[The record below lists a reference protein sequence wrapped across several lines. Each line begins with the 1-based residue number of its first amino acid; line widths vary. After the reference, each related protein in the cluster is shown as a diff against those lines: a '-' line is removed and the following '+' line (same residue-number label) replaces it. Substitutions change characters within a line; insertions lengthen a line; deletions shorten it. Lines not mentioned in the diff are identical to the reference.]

1 MKKVVIAVL
10 LFGLLACPFAWASE
24 DSAQTRPLE
33 NSLLNAFTN
42 LLDLHI
48 SSITADLDMLAQTNQ
63 VRSGEWE
70 SMRPLITA
78 YQEAH
83 PHLVVVF
90 IKPDGEYWTPEKG
103 LVDKNLKDRDYFQP
117 LMNGEKIFA
126 HPLVSRSTGKKAVFC
141 GAPVLD
147 EDRVVGAVGVSI
159 FLEDLSEIIK
169 KSFDL
174 PKGMHFFAM
183 TPELNTVIHYM
194 PQKIFANPEK
204 QNEPTMAAAMKTV
217 RKEAKGQVEYS
228 WKGVPRTLIFQRSP
242 ITGWIC
248 CMVIVQ
254 P

>member
-1 MKKVVIAVL
+1 MKRIVIAL
-10 LFGLLACPFAWASE
+10 LLSVFFACPFAWASG
-24 DSAQTRPLE
+24 DGAQIRPLE
-33 NSLLNAFTN
+33 ASLLNAFTN

-48 SSITADLDMLAQTNQ
+48 SSITADLDMLAQTGQ

-78 YQEAH
+78 YQDAH

-90 IKPDGEYWTPEKG
+90 IKPEGEYWTPEKG
-103 LVDKNLKDRDYFQP
+103 LVDANLKDRDYFRP
-117 LMNGEKIFA
+117 LMNGDKIFA

-141 GAPVLD
+141 AAPVMN
-147 EDRVVGAVGVSI
+147 EGRVAGAVGVSI

-183 TPELNTVIHYM
+183 TPEMKTVIHYL
-194 PQKIFANPEK
+194 PEKIFLNPEK
-204 QNEPTMAAAMKTV
+204 QNEPTMTAAMKTL

-228 WKGVPRTLIFQRSP
+228 WKGVPRTLIFQQSSV
-242 ITGWIC
+242 TGWKC

-254 P
+254 Q

>member
-10 LFGLLACPFAWASE
+10 LFGLLACPFAWAFE
-24 DSAQTRPLE
+24 DGAQIHPLE

-48 SSITADLDMLAQTNQ
+48 SSITADLYMLAQTNQ

-78 YQEAH
+78 YQDAH

-90 IKPDGEYWTPEKG
+90 IKPGGEYWTPEKG
-103 LVDKNLKDRDYFQP
+103 LVDANLKDRDYFQP

-141 GAPVLD
+141 AAPVLD
-147 EDRVVGAVGVSI
+147 EGRVVGAVGVSI

-194 PQKIFANPEK
+194 PEKIFLSPAK
-204 QNEPTMAAAMKTV
+204 QNEPTMTAAMKTV
-217 RKEAKGQVEYS
+217 RKEAKGHVEYS

-254 P
+254 Q